1 MTDDCSTLDHFI
13 VTKNVFASA
22 IKYHAW
28 LDGDDFSDHNALI
41 MKMNIP
47 VSYKSREVLTPCT
60 QKMQWNRA
68 SERDIIMYKLE
79 LENKLNKITAPQEA
93 ISCTDYSCKVHDYA
107 LQQYYNEILDALI
120 HAAEKSIPCKS
131 KRGSD
136 LHIPGGTN
144 MYQNI
149 VIEPY
154 FGIKS
159 G

>member
-1 MTDDCSTLDHFI
+1 
-13 VTKNVFASA
+13 
-22 IKYHAW
+22 
-28 LDGDDFSDHNALI
+28 
-41 MKMNIP
+41 MKMIIP
-47 VSYKSREVLTPCT
+47 ESYKSREVLTPST

-68 SERDIIMYKLE
+68 SEKEIIMYKLE
-79 LENKLNKITAPQEA
+79 YKLNKITAPQEA

-107 LQQYYNEILDALI
+107 LQQYYNEIVNALI